1 MCTLFVV
8 SVRLKAPPMAC
19 PEKVREPIQGQLVII
34 PFPVRLK
41 LPSCVSEIKIVGAMG
56 SGFAVELNV
65 PP

>member
-1 MCTLFVV
+1 MYLIRSIGQAEGPTNGL
-8 SVRLKAPPMAC
+8 